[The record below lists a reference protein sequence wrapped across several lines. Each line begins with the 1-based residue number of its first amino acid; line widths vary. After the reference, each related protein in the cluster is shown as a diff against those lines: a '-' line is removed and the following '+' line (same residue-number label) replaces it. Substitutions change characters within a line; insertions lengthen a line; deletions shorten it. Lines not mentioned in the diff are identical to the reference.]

1 MPSYPFWWMARLE
14 RRIVLAIGLP
24 GSGKSA
30 YFERKGITPV
40 SSDLLRQLLFDDPA
54 DQRMPHLVFQAL
66 RNLLRIRLR
75 AGTLTTYVDA
85 TNLTRRG
92 RRPYFQIA
100 RSYGCL
106 VDALFFQV
114 PVEECLRRNRR
125 RRRRVPEPAIL
136 RMARKLQA
144 PSLEEGFRRIV
155 VIGPRGVETSWRGRA

>member
-1 MPSYPFWWMARLE
+1 MPSYPFWRMARLE

-54 DQRMPHLVFQAL
+54 DQRMPHLVFQTL
-66 RNLLRIRLR
+66 RSLLRVRLR

-136 RMARKLQA
+136 RLARKLQA